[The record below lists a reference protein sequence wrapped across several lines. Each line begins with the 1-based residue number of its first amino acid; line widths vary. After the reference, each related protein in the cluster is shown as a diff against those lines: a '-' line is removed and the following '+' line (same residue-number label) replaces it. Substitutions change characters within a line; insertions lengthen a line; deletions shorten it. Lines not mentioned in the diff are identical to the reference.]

1 MPVVTLDAHEAAIIE
16 QAMMSAQKQ
25 AQGQRAIPP
34 GAGMAHAL
42 APAKQVPAKQALLTP
57 PAAAAGPPLT
67 VNFLCL
73 PSGNTRHYLRQLEEL
88 NDVWSQ
94 PHNPLSLYAS
104 GRRPPKPGE
113 VLVDIKVDV
122 SKMYSNFSR
131 AFVIE
136 TIDTFLFS
144 RVLSHVP
151 NTIEHKRARRVR
163 DIIMPLMIFLLEHII
178 FYITHPPTPHPCAA
192 RV

>member
-1 MPVVTLDAHEAAIIE
+1 
-16 QAMMSAQKQ
+16 
-25 AQGQRAIPP
+25 
-34 GAGMAHAL
+34 
-42 APAKQVPAKQALLTP
+42 
-57 PAAAAGPPLT
+57 
-67 VNFLCL
+67 
-73 PSGNTRHYLRQLEEL
+73 
-88 NDVWSQ
+88 
-94 PHNPLSLYAS
+94 
-104 GRRPPKPGE
+104 
-113 VLVDIKVDV
+113 
-122 SKMYSNFSR
+122 MYSNFSR